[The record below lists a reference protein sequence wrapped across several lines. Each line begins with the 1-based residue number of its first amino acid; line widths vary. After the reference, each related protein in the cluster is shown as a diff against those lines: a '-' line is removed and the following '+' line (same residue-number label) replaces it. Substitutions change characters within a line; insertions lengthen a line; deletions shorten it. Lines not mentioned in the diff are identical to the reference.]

1 MACSP
6 ATGRQNMRD
15 FTQPRV
21 LNLAAIAALASALA
35 CYPRLSLWLNRSAPI
50 WYLEAVIF
58 LCCIVLWGFVFAWH
72 TQYTHRPVFVLKIE
86 PGPFIAVTLVGI
98 IAALV
103 FHLFLDPSLRSKI
116 PEEYPADLKQWFAFV
131 LFSLAFNQLFLLF
144 APFAWLMRLF
154 KNRWVAATLTVLFG
168 AFVLAIRTQ
177 SLPTPVPLL
186 LLVALLAG
194 RIAMG
199 FLAVSFYLR
208 GGVMLIWWWTFLF
221 EARNLL
227 TLTGNP

>member
-1 MACSP
+1 
-6 ATGRQNMRD
+6 
-15 FTQPRV
+15 
-21 LNLAAIAALASALA
+21 
-35 CYPRLSLWLNRSAPI
+35 
-50 WYLEAVIF
+50 
-58 LCCIVLWGFVFAWH
+58 
-72 TQYTHRPVFVLKIE
+72 
-86 PGPFIAVTLVGI
+86 
-98 IAALV
+98 
-103 FHLFLDPSLRSKI
+103 
-116 PEEYPADLKQWFAFV
+116 
-131 LFSLAFNQLFLLF
+131 
-144 APFAWLMRLF
+144 MRLF